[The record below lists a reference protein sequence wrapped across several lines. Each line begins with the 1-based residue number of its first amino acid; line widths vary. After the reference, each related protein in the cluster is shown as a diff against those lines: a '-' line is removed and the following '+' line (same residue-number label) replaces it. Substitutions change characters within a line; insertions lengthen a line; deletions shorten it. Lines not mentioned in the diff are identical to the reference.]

1 MREAYERAGVAV
13 DRGYEAVRRIKKH
26 ALETY
31 TDAVKSGIGGFA
43 ALYSLESLQNAASP
57 LTLVA
62 SADGVGT
69 KTLLAEEVAKK
80 LGDQSVHVHMGVD
93 CVAMCVNDLLAQGG
107 EPLFFLDYIA
117 MSTLDVDKIE
127 ALSRGMAE
135 GCKEAGCALIG
146 GETAEMPDVYKSGAY
161 DLAGFAVG
169 RLVRGE
175 NHGRIPQLGDVLIG
189 VPSSGLHSNGFS
201 LVRRW
206 VEGSPQE
213 LARPFL
219 EWWETLT
226 PTPAFQGE
234 KENWSGRTLGEVL
247 LTPTRIYVKSLK
259 TLLQH
264 PGVAGMAHITGG
276 GLLENIPRILPDTLA
291 ADIRFGYWPLPPV
304 YAWVK
309 QVSGLTWEA
318 LMTTFNVGLGMI
330 IVVDPEA
337 VEEVM
342 DVLRRSGQTP
352 YRVGNIVP
360 RTHAALLFQEVGDVV
375 YHF

>member
-43 ALYSLESLQNAASP
+43 ALYSLASVQDGATP
-57 LTLVA
+57 FTLVA

-80 LGDQSVHVHMGVD
+80 IGDQSVHVHMGMD
-93 CVAMCVNDLLAQGG
+93 CVAMCVNDVLAQGG

-117 MSTLDVDKIE
+117 MSKLEVDKIE

-135 GCKEAGCALIG
+135 GCKQAGCALIG
-146 GETAEMPDVYKSGAY
+146 GETAEMPDVYRSGAY

-175 NHGRIPQLGDVLIG
+175 DHARTPQNGDVLIG
-189 VPSSGLHSNGFS
+189 LSSSGLHSNGFS

-206 VEGSPQE
+206 VEDSPQE
-213 LARPFL
+213 LVRPFL
-219 EWWETLT
+219 DWWEGLT
-226 PTPAFQGE
+226 PAPTYQGE
-234 KENWSGRTLGEVL
+234 KETWADRTLGEVL
-247 LTPTRIYVKSLK
+247 LTPTRIYVRALK
-259 TLLQH
+259 TLLHH
-264 PGVAGMAHITGG
+264 PGIAGMAHITGG
-276 GLLENIPRILPDTLA
+276 GLLENIPRILPESLA
-291 ADIRFGYWPLPPV
+291 ADIRFGAWPLPPV
-304 YAWVK
+304 YAWV
-309 QVSGLTWEA
+309 QHVSGLLWED

-330 IVVDPEA
+330 IVVDPNAVEA
-337 VEEVM
+337 VM
-342 DVLRRSGQTP
+342 DALKRFGERP
-352 YRVGNIVP
+352 YRIGEIVP
-360 RTHAALLFQEVGDVV
+360 RTSEALQFKEVGDVV